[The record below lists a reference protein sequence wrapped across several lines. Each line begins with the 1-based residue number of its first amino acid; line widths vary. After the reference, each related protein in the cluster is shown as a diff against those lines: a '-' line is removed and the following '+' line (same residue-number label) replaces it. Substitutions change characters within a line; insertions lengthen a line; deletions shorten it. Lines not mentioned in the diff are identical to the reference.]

1 MADKNKPET
10 EVAQP
15 VEKTPEQEI
24 VETANRAARSTIA
37 VIDAV
42 TQRGGFKGE
51 ELSTIGGLRDQ
62 CIQIIQIS
70 EAIQQEDA
78 MKDTSTK
85 KPEEKK

>member
-15 VEKTPEQEI
+15 VEKPPEQEI

-51 ELSTIGGLRDQ
+51 ELTTIGQLRDQ
-62 CIQIIQIS
+62 CISLVQLYES
-70 EAIQQEDA
+70 LQQQ
-78 MKDTSTK
+78 SS
-85 KPEEKK
+85 